1 MYEDIERI
9 SIGLRAIYESIRDD
23 EMQRHRIK
31 EVHQILRW
39 LDNDITTVISS
50 VIKLE
55 IVQ

>member
-1 MYEDIERI
+1 MYEDIER
-9 SIGLRAIYESIRDD
+9 IRDD